1 MSAWSGDERVRSL
14 FSCAASGLGG
24 KKRPSCEINR
34 AGARAA
40 STSASGLA
48 RLSRKTLLESVKE
61 MLEISLERVIGGYE

>member
-24 KKRPSCEINR
+24 KKRPCEINR